1 MTQLILYTTN
11 DGQSQ
16 VQLRG
21 NKDTAWQRA
30 QEQQIKHRIG
40 KKA

>member
-1 MTQLILYTTN
+1 MTQLIRYTTD

-16 VQLRG
+16 VELRG
-21 NKDTAWQRA
+21 DRDTAWQRA